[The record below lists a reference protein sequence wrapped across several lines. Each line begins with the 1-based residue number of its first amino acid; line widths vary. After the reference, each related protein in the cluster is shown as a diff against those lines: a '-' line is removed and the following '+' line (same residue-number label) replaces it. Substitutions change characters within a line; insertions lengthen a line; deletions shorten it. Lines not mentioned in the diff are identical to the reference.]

1 MKKQRQRCLSN
12 KKGYDEMQQKSNEE
26 LAMQIQMGDSSVLEQ
41 LWEQCYGFIRLQAS
55 RFIHEWTG
63 NRGFELDDLIQQ
75 GYFGLCDAC
84 KTFAP
89 GKASFCFWL
98 SLHLK
103 TAFQE
108 AAGCRTVAQRM
119 EPLNC
124 AGSLDEPVKN
134 GSSGEDGK
142 ATKGDFIE
150 DPTRVDFAIDDEI
163 FQEQCAKILRC
174 KVVQL
179 QANQRTAVEMKYW
192 ENATDQAIADKLQCS
207 RTYANTSVKD
217 GLKAMRR
224 HDTDN
229 TLRNLLDDL
238 YYEKRN
244 LYNHIG
250 WGFFKSTGYSSP
262 EYEVCKKEE
271 RNQRKKSR
279 KERENEIALVMKYF
293 EVDRA
298 TAEELLS
305 MKTA

>member
-1 MKKQRQRCLSN
+1 MSTRKELHSVT
-12 KKGYDEMQQKSNEE
+12 NEE
-26 LAMQIQMGDSSVLEQ
+26 LVAAIQAGDGSLMCQ
-41 LWEQCYGFIRLQAS
+41 LWEQCYKFIRLQAT
-55 RFIHEWTG
+55 RFLHEWDG
-63 NRGFELDDLIQQ
+63 NTGFELDDLTQQ
-75 GYFGLCDAC
+75 GYFGLCEAC
-84 KTFAP
+84 RTFTP
-89 GKASFCFWL
+89 GQATFCFWL
-98 SLHLK
+98 SLALK
-103 TAFQE
+103 TAFRE
-108 AAGCRTVAQRM
+108 AAGCRTVAQRN
-119 EPLNC
+119 EPLNS
-124 AGSLDEPVKN
+124 AGSLDEPMKN

-150 DPTRVDFAIDDEI
+150 DPNRVDFAIDDEV
-163 FQEQCAKILRC
+163 FQKQCAKILRC
-174 KVVQL
+174 KVAQL

-217 GLKAMRR
+217 GLKALRR
-224 HDTDN
+224 RDTDN

-244 LYNHIG
+244 LYNHTG
-250 WGFFKSTGYSSP
+250 WGFFRSTGYSSP
-262 EYEVCKKEE
+262 EYEVCKKED

-298 TAEELLS
+298 TAEELLA

>member
-1 MKKQRQRCLSN
+1 MNARKELHS
-12 KKGYDEMQQKSNEE
+12 MTNEE
-26 LAMQIQMGDSSVLEQ
+26 LVTAIQAGDGSLMGQ
-41 LWEQCYGFIRLQAS
+41 LWEQCYKFIRLQAT
-55 RFIHEWTG
+55 RFLHEWDG
-63 NRGFELDDLIQQ
+63 NTGFELDDLTQQ
-75 GYFGLCDAC
+75 GYFSLCEAC
-84 KTFAP
+84 RTFTP
-89 GKASFCFWL
+89 GQASFCSWL
-98 SLHLK
+98 SLALK
-103 TAFQE
+103 TAFRE
-108 AAGCRTVAQRM
+108 VAGCRTAAQRN
-119 EPLNC
+119 EPLNS
-124 AGSLDEPVKN
+124 AGSLDEPMKN

-150 DPTRVDFAIDDEI
+150 DPNRVDFAIDDEI

-174 KVVQL
+174 KVAQL

-217 GLKAMRR
+217 GLKALRR
-224 HDTDN
+224 RDTDN

-250 WGFFKSTGYSSP
+250 YGFFRSTGYSSP

-298 TAEELLS
+298 TAEELLA

>member
-1 MKKQRQRCLSN
+1 MSTRKEPHSVT
-12 KKGYDEMQQKSNEE
+12 NEE
-26 LAMQIQMGDSSVLEQ
+26 LVAAIQAGDGSLMGQ
-41 LWEQCYGFIRLQAS
+41 LWEQCYKFIRLQAT
-55 RFIHEWTG
+55 RFLHEWDG
-63 NRGFELDDLIQQ
+63 NTGFELDDLTQQ
-75 GYFGLCDAC
+75 GYFGLCEAC
-84 KTFAP
+84 RTFTPGQAP
-89 GKASFCFWL
+89 FCFWL
-98 SLHLK
+98 SLALK
-103 TAFQE
+103 TAFRE
-108 AAGCRTVAQRM
+108 VAGCRTVAQRN
-119 EPLNC
+119 EPLNS
-124 AGSLDEPVKN
+124 AGSLDEPMKN

-150 DPTRVDFAIDDEI
+150 DPNRVDFAIDDEV
-163 FQEQCAKILRC
+163 FQKQCAKILRC
-174 KVVQL
+174 KVAQL

-217 GLKAMRR
+217 GLKSLRR
-224 HDTDN
+224 RDTDN

-244 LYNHIG
+244 LYNHTG
-250 WGFFKSTGYSSP
+250 WGFFRSTGYSSP
-262 EYEVCKKEE
+262 EYEVCKKED

-298 TAEELLS
+298 TAEELLA

>member
-1 MKKQRQRCLSN
+1 MSTRKELHS
-12 KKGYDEMQQKSNEE
+12 MTNEE
-26 LAMQIQMGDSSVLEQ
+26 LVTAIQAGDGSLMGQ
-41 LWEQCYGFIRLQAS
+41 LWEQCYKFIRLQAT
-55 RFIHEWTG
+55 RFLHEWDG
-63 NRGFELDDLIQQ
+63 NTGFELDDLTQQ
-75 GYFGLCDAC
+75 GYFGLCEAC
-84 KTFAP
+84 RTFTP
-89 GKASFCFWL
+89 GQASFCFWL
-98 SLHLK
+98 SLALK
-103 TAFQE
+103 TAFRE
-108 AAGCRTVAQRM
+108 VAGCRTASQRN
-119 EPLNC
+119 EPLNS
-124 AGSLDEPVKN
+124 AGSLDEPMKN

-150 DPTRVDFAIDDEI
+150 DPIRVDFAIDDEI

-174 KVVQL
+174 KVAQL

-217 GLKAMRR
+217 GLKALRR
-224 HDTDN
+224 RDTDN

-244 LYNHIG
+244 LYNHTG

-293 EVDRA
+293 EVDLA